1 MLTDCMLGPR
11 FAIVTFAR
19 ALGPWY
25 QECVDMHGMT
35 GRCAGIRMLDDPFK
49 SIGDVQDEKENLLAE
64 LANRAALELEADA
77 VILAGAPLAGL
88 AARIKERVPVPVVDQ
103 MAAAVKQAEALVT
116 LGVRK
121 PTVGTFRRP
130 DAKPTI
136 SLPDALAARIEHR
149 DR

>member
-1 MLTDCMLGPR
+1 
-11 FAIVTFAR
+11 
-19 ALGPWY
+19 
-25 QECVDMHGMT
+25 
-35 GRCAGIRMLDDPFK
+35 MLDDPFK

-88 AARIKERVPVPVVDQ
+88 AARIKDRVPVPVVDQ

-116 LGVRK
+116 LGVGK
-121 PTVGTFRRP
+121 PTAGTFRRP
-130 DAKPTI
+130 DAKATVG
-136 SLPDALAARIEHR
+136 LPEPVAARIEHR